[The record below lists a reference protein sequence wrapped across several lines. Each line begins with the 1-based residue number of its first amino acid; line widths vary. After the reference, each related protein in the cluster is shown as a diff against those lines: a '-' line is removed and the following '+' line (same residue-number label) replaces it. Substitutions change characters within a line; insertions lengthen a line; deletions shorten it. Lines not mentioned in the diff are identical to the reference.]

1 MQHKAG
7 FVNIIGRP
15 NVGKSTLMNALVN
28 EKLSIITPK
37 VQTTRH
43 RILGIVNDENYQV
56 IFSDTPG
63 ILKPKYKLQE
73 KMMEFVDSSFTDADI
88 LLLMTDVEE
97 YFEDNEIL
105 EKIKKLEIPVILAIN
120 KADLSDQE
128 KLNQLV
134 LQWQQRL
141 QITEIFIISALHD
154 FNIKELF
161 NKILELLPEN
171 PPYYSKDDL
180 SDRNIRFFVSEI
192 IREKILFNYKKEIPY
207 SVEIVIDS
215 YKEEKNIDK
224 IQAIIY
230 VERDSQKGI
239 LIGHKGEAL
248 KRIGTKARHDI
259 EKLVGKQVYLEM
271 FVKVQKDWRNSEKSL
286 KRFGYI

>member
-56 IFSDTPG
+56 VFSDTPG
-63 ILKPKYKLQE
+63 ILKPKYRLQE
-73 KMMEFVDSSFTDADI
+73 KMMEFVDSSFSDADI

-97 YFEDNEIL
+97 YFDDNEIL
-105 EKIKKLEIPVILAIN
+105 EKIRMLKIPVILAIN